1 IMKRLLDQN
10 GESVMAL
17 NFIGYSYADRGIQLE
32 QAQVLL
38 ERAVALRP
46 DDGFILDSL
55 GWLLVKRGQ
64 LDLARATL
72 ERADR
77 LAPFEPEVL
86 LHLGEVYLRGGQQA
100 RARDLFR
107 AGLALDPVGRV
118 RAGLEERMKKLEA
131 KAP

>member
-1 IMKRLLDQN
+1 MKRLLARN
-10 GESVMAL
+10 GDSVMAL
-17 NFIGYSYADRGIQLE
+17 NFIGYSFADRGLQLD
-32 QAQVLL
+32 QAQQLL

-46 DDGFILDSL
+46 DDGFVLDSL

-64 LDLARATL
+64 LEQARAAL

-86 LHLGEVYLRGGQQA
+86 LHLGELYLRSGQPT

-107 AGLALDPVGRV
+107 QALALDPVGRL
-118 RAGLEERMKKLEA
+118 RSRLEERVQKVEA